1 MKKII
6 LLSLFVLL
14 IKPLFAQIEIRDS
27 VFIKLYEL
35 EPSKYSFSLSDGKIS
50 LVHLYYK
57 NKYEDETG
65 YVPGYFKN
73 NLTLKQKYK
82 IDPKKV
88 LTYEEYVKLISEDI
102 MNVFYYYKVYFIIAE
117 AKYDYLTLQ
126 VRQILP
132 PEFSQQ

>member
-14 IKPLFAQIEIRDS
+14 IKPLFAQIEVRDS

-35 EPSKYSFSLSDGKIS
+35 EPSKYSFSLSDGKIDV
-50 LVHLYYK
+50 VHLYYK
-57 NKYEDETG
+57 NKYEAQTG
-65 YVPGYFKN
+65 YIPGYFKN

-88 LTYEEYVKLISEDI
+88 LTYDEYVKLINEDI
-102 MNVFYYYKVYFIIAE
+102 MKVYYYYKVYFIISDS
-117 AKYDYLTLQ
+117 KYEYLTLQ
-126 VRQILP
+126 VRQMIPLQFR
-132 PEFSQQ
+132 EE